1 MDRPAASPTE
11 ATAQTH
17 ADLEA
22 RLAAEQVGFIYQQLP
37 GSLYASLAVATVL
50 IIALWNH
57 VSHPLLASWAG
68 AYVLVTAWRLTVHKR
83 YIQTS
88 PAPEEAH
95 RWCSRFMSGAA
106 LAGVIWGAAGYV
118 LMPPESPGHQILV
131 ILVLAGVL
139 VVASQSLAAIFTA
152 FVVFSLPTLLP
163 AIAWLLQQNTPLH
176 LAMAMMV
183 SFFLVIMILLARGLN
198 STLSESFRLRFEN
211 IDLVAQLETEISHHR
226 RSEAITRRHNTVLKQ
241 LANGEALSDILK
253 SINDMIEEQLP
264 ETISSILML
273 DESGRHLYTTSA
285 PRLPRAY
292 NAAIDGTPIGPA
304 AGSCGTAA
312 WHNKMVIVE
321 DIATDP
327 LWKDYRDLALAHD
340 LKACWSMPI
349 RNSHGKVIGTFALY
363 YRQPRSPGDADIAL
377 IQSTAHLAGIAIE
390 HMQAA
395 TRMEQLAHTDPLTG
409 LPNRALFMDRFSQ
422 ALARARRRKQQL
434 ALLFVDLDRFKPIN
448 DTLGH
453 EAGDQ
458 TLKEIAGRMLACVRE
473 MDTVARL
480 GGDEFTILL
489 TDVRHAGDAATVA
502 RKIRHAISRPIELQ
516 GKRFELGCSIGISL
530 YPKDGEDVDTL
541 LKKADT
547 TMYRAKESDSA
558 NICFYTQS
566 IGEEAIRQLDME
578 RDLRRALNKDEF
590 ELHYQLIISLDDGQ
604 IAGMEALLRWNH
616 PEKGLLMPD
625 VFIPLAEKS
634 GLIVPIGEWVLAKS
648 CAQREVWQEEKIA
661 GETPVAVNITMNI
674 SALQLNKGDLAATV
688 RRILDETGL
697 PPACLELEIS
707 ESSIMTGA
715 DRHMDILQQLKA
727 LGVHLTIDNFGTG
740 FSSLDYLGR
749 FPIDSL
755 KIDRSIITGLPGDK
769 NSVTLVTTM
778 IHLAHNLGIRVMAE
792 GVENTEQLEFLRSHG
807 CDEAQGFLL
816 HRPAPAGEMADMLR
830 GTKWQQEWQRLLRK
844 RKNRKGK
851 SS

>member
-1 MDRPAASPTE
+1 MDRQAASPTE
-11 ATAQTH
+11 ATVRPH
-17 ADLEA
+17 ADLQA
-22 RLAAEQVGFIYQQLP
+22 RLVAEEVRFVYQQLP
-37 GSLYASLAVATVL
+37 SSLYASLAIVAILV
-50 IIALWNH
+50 IALWAH
-57 VSHPLLASWAG
+57 VSRPLLVSWAG
-68 AYVLVTAWRLTVHKR
+68 AYVLITTWRLVLHNR
-83 YIQTS
+83 YIRAA
-88 PAPEEAH
+88 PAPEEAY
-95 RWCSRFMSGAA
+95 RWCNRFMSGAA

-139 VVASQSLAAIFTA
+139 VVASHSLAAIFTA

-163 AIAWLLQQNTPLH
+163 AIVWLFQQNTPLH
-176 LAMAMMV
+176 LGMSLMA
-183 SFFLVIMILLARGLN
+183 SFFLGVLILQAYRLN
-198 STLSESFRLRFEN
+198 TTLHESFRLRFEN
-211 IDLVAQLETEISHHR
+211 IDLITQLKTEVAHHQQ
-226 RSEAITRRHNTVLKQ
+226 SESITRWHNMVLKQ
-241 LANGEALSDILK
+241 LANGEALDDILK

-273 DESGRHLYTTSA
+273 DESGKHLYTTSA
-285 PRLPRAY
+285 PRLPTAY
-292 NAAIDGTPIGPA
+292 NAAIDGTPIGPE

-349 RNSHGKVIGTFALY
+349 RNSQGKVIGTFALY
-363 YRQPRSPGDADIAL
+363 YRQPRSPTDTDIAL
-377 IQSTAHLAGIAIE
+377 IRSTAHLAGIAIE
-390 HMQAA
+390 HVQAA

-434 ALLFVDLDRFKPIN
+434 ALLFVDLDKFKPIN

-480 GGDEFTILL
+480 GGDEFTIIL
-489 TDVRHAGDAATVA
+489 TDIQHAGDAATVA
-502 RKIRHAISRPIELQ
+502 RKIQHAISRPIELQ
-516 GKRFELGCSIGISL
+516 GKQFELGCSIGISL

-547 TMYRAKESDSA
+547 TMYRAKESGSND
-558 NICFYTQS
+558 ICFYTQS

-578 RDLRRALNKDEF
+578 RDLRRALKKDEF

-616 PEKGLLMPD
+616 PENGLLMPD
-625 VFIPLAEKS
+625 VFIPLAEKN

-648 CAQREVWQEEKIA
+648 CAQREAWQKEKIA

-697 PPACLELEIS
+697 PAACLELEIS
-707 ESSIMTGA
+707 ENSIMTEA
-715 DRHMDILQQLKA
+715 DRHMDILQQLKK
-727 LGVHLTIDNFGTG
+727 LGVRLTIDNFGTG
-740 FSSLDYLGR
+740 FSSLGYLER

-778 IHLAHNLGIRVMAE
+778 IHLAHNLGIKVMAE
-792 GVENTEQLEFLRSHG
+792 GVEKTEQLEFLRSHG

-816 HRPAPAGEMADMLR
+816 HRPAPAGEMADMLK
-830 GTKWQQEWQRLLRK
+830 GTVWQQAWQRLLRK
-844 RKNRKGK
+844 RNSKKGK